1 MSNSTDKL
9 LVCGRNRTM
18 QAVCTYEWLY
28 VSICMLLVT
37 SVFIVRHFEKLVII
51 VCLRTWKI
59 YLATCIGKVHLY
71 LETANQRTDKEN
83 INLDF
88 ARVSYLD
95 PYYCDSRYMAKCNCF
110 KSVCTSSTNESSKV
124 SSNGKSQPCLVFM
137 LILI

>member
-1 MSNSTDKL
+1 
-9 LVCGRNRTM
+9 
-18 QAVCTYEWLY
+18 
-28 VSICMLLVT
+28 MLLVT

-71 LETANQRTDKEN
+71 LETANQKTDKEN

-95 PYYCDSRYMAKCNCF
+95 PSTTATLGTWQ
-110 KSVCTSSTNESSKV
+110 SVIASNQFAQAVQMSPQKFPAMV
-124 SSNGKSQPCLVFM
+124 SHNLAFFSC
-137 LILI
+137 